1 VTCDVAVLTAH
12 GSCGSA
18 LRTQAPAATA
28 RFEMPAPTVIIA
40 KLTDASYDLQ
50 WLRLSEGGAWMV
62 RVYDSTGDF
71 VDGSIAD
78 DPAEALLAVAER
90 LLP

>member
-1 VTCDVAVLTAH
+1 
-12 GSCGSA
+12 
-18 LRTQAPAATA
+18 
-28 RFEMPAPTVIIA
+28 MPAPTVIIA